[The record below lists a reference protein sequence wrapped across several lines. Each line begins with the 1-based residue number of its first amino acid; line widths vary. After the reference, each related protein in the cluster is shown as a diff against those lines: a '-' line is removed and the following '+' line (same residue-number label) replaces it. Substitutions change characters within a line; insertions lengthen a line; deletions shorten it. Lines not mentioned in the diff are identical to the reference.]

1 MPKQITAP
9 QIIVELA
16 EDPEI
21 SEFLSYQKK
30 STQHTYTSYFRRLKE
45 FCDATG
51 KEMLAD
57 PELWRKKIFGFKKW
71 LQNQGYSE
79 YYIQSATGAVR
90 GFFAHNGTEL
100 KFNRADRKRLRE
112 RIRKTED
119 YPLDKEDIS
128 KMAMVG
134 NLKERYVL
142 LVGKSLGLRA
152 SDFVNLTYGK
162 FRGLKLENGAPM
174 FLGETVTLKERVKA
188 FPYLDTDAVPIIK
201 AILDA
206 NKDKPNSMYILMT
219 RSKKKHNTWN
229 RMQPAELSY
238 ILQSLAR
245 KANIEHGSKR
255 IRFHCLR
262 KFLCDRLSSIMSES
276 KWKHIVGKKISEDA
290 YINSESLKEDYSKVM
305 EKTCIEVRTD
315 NERIAQLEKKVIEQQ
330 KQLLSLKEESDKRDA
345 SMNMKNFL
353 LQFDLDTLTRRLGKK
368 TIYKILK
375 EQDKYEEG
383 QE

>member
-9 QIIVELA
+9 QIIIELE

-21 SEFLSYQKK
+21 SDFLSYQKK

-45 FCDATG
+45 FYDVTG

-57 PELWRKKIFGFKKW
+57 PDLWKKKIFGFKKW
-71 LQNQGYSE
+71 LQNKGYSE

-90 GFFAHNGTEL
+90 GLFNHNGIEL
-100 KFNRADRKRLRE
+100 KFNRSDRKRLRE
-112 RIRKTED
+112 RSRKTED
-119 YPLDKEDIS
+119 YLLDKEDIS

-134 NLKERYVL
+134 NLRERYVL
-142 LVGKSLGLRA
+142 LVGKSLGFRA

-162 FRGLKLENGAPM
+162 FRGIKLDNGAPV

-201 AILDA
+201 ALLEA
-206 NKDKPNSMYILMT
+206 GKDKPNTEYILVT

-238 ILQSLAR
+238 ILQSLAK
-245 KANIEHGSKR
+245 KAKIEHGSKR
-255 IRFHCLR
+255 VRFHCLR
-262 KFLCDRLSSIMSES
+262 KFLCDRLSSVMSES
-276 KWKHIVGKKISEDA
+276 KWKQIVGKRISEDA
-290 YINSESLKEDYSKVM
+290 YINSESLKEDYSKAM
-305 EKTCIEVRTD
+305 PDICIEVRTD
-315 NERIAQLEKKVIEQQ
+315 NDRIEKLEKKVIEQQ
-330 KQLLSLKEESDKRDA
+330 KQLLTLKEEHDKKEA

-353 LQFDLDTLTRRLGKK
+353 LQYDLDTLIRKLGKK
-368 TIYKILK
+368 TVYRILK
-375 EQDKYEEG
+375 EQTKYDEETK
-383 QE
+383 